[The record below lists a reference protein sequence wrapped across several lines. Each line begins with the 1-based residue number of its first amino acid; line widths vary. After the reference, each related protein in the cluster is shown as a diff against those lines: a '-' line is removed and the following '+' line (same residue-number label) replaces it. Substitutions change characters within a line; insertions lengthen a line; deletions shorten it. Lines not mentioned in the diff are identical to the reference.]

1 MPPIYPAPPQRESEV
16 CTVDL
21 FCQLSSRATLCSMDY
36 AKDVLVSTEWA
47 AQNLQTPGV
56 RFVEVNEDILLYET
70 GHLPGAVKLDW
81 QSDLW
86 HPVERDFIEPQQV
99 SALLGKLGI
108 GADDTIVL
116 YGDKSNWWAS
126 YAYWFLSYSGVSHLK
141 IMNGG
146 RQKWVAEGRELTTD
160 APTVTATTYPAL
172 QRDESLRAYRDEVRA
187 HLESVN
193 NGQGAMVDVRSPDE
207 FSGKVTHMPNYPQEG
222 VLRGG
227 HIPGARNIPWAKA
240 TNEDGTFKS
249 ADELKA
255 LYEGEGV
262 TADKDVIAY
271 CRIAERS
278 SHSWFVLRELLG
290 YPKVRN
296 YDGSW
301 TEWGNG
307 VGLPIAK
314 TYSEE

>member
-1 MPPIYPAPPQRESEV
+1 ME
-16 CTVDL
+16 
-21 FCQLSSRATLCSMDY
+21 Y
-36 AKDVLVSTEWA
+36 AKDVLVSTDWV
-47 AQNLQTPGV
+47 AQNLGKPGV
-56 RFVEVNEDILLYET
+56 KLVEVDEDILLYET
-70 GHLPGAVKLDW
+70 GHIPGAVKLDW
-81 QSDLW
+81 QGDLW
-86 HPVERDFIEPQQV
+86 HPVERDYIQEAGV
-99 SALLGKLGI
+99 AELLGKLGI
-108 GADDTIVL
+108 SPSDTVVL

-126 YAYWFLSYSGVSHLK
+126 YAYWFLSYSGVKNLR

-146 RQKWVAEGRELTTD
+146 RQKWTEEKRELTTD
-160 APTVTATTYPAL
+160 APQITPTSYPAP
-172 QRDESLRAYRDEVRA
+172 QRDSKLRALREEVRS
-187 HLESVN
+187 HLAGVQAGKN
-193 NGQGAMVDVRSPDE
+193 ALVDVRSPDE

-240 TNEDGTFKS
+240 TNEDGTFKT

-262 TADKDVIAY
+262 TPDKDVIAY

-278 SHSWFVLRELLG
+278 SHSWFVLHELLG

-301 TEWGNG
+301 TEWGNA
-307 VGLPIAK
+307 VGMPIEK
-314 TYSEE
+314 TYSES

>member
-1 MPPIYPAPPQRESEV
+1 MLLGM
-16 CTVDL
+16 TN
-21 FCQLSSRATLCSMDY
+21 Y
-36 AKDVLVSTEWA
+36 AKDVLVSTDWV
-47 AQNLQTPGV
+47 AQHKDNSGV
-56 RFVEVNEDILLYET
+56 RLIEVDEDILLYEVGHIT
-70 GHLPGAVKLDW
+70 GAAKLDW
-81 QSDLW
+81 QKDLW
-86 HPVERDFIEPQQV
+86 HEIERDFITADKV
-99 SALLGKLGI
+99 STLLGNLGI
-108 GADDTIVL
+108 KPTDTIVL
-116 YGDKSNWWAS
+116 YGDKSNWWAA
-126 YAYWFLSYSGVSHLK
+126 YAYWFLSYSGVPNTLK
-141 IMNGG
+141 LMDGG
-146 RQKWVAEGRELTTD
+146 RQKWVAENREMTTD
-160 APTVTATTYPAL
+160 QPNFTPTDYPTIT
-172 QRDESLRAYRDEVRA
+172 RDESLRAYRDEVKA
-187 HLESVN
+187 HLTLVEK
-193 NGQGAMVDVRSPDE
+193 GEGALVDVRSPDE

-249 ADELKA
+249 ADELRE

-262 TADKDVIAY
+262 SADKDVVAY

-301 TEWGNG
+301 TEWGNA
-307 VGLPIAK
+307 VGMPIEK